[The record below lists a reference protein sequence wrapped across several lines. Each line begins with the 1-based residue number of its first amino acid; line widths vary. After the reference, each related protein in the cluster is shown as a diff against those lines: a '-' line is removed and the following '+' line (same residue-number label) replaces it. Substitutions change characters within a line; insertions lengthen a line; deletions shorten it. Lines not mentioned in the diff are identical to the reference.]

1 LYRQQTKF
9 ASNDYEQ
16 HVFGTFLFG
25 CMIFTKSNNSALKL
39 NADVWGSSSSLSR
52 KMMVSR

>member
-16 HVFGTFLFG
+16 RVFGTFLFG

-39 NADVWGSSSSLSR
+39 NADV
-52 KMMVSR
+52 